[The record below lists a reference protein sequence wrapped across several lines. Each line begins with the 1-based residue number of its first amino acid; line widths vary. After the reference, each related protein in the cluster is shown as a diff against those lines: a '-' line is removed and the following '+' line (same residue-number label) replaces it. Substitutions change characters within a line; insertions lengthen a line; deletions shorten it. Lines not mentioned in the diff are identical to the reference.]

1 MKLFLAIIA
10 LILIAGSVYADY
22 RWKKWIAARK
32 QEHDR

>member
-1 MKLFLAIIA
+1 MKLLLAIIV
-10 LILIAGSVYADY
+10 LILIAGSIYADY